1 MTPALFKLGRYLA
14 VLLVSLALGACDKP
28 AAPTAGSAAPASG
41 TASSANDPAKDLL
54 VGYSPGFGFLN
65 VMAAKDVQPAGYHI
79 TYKRFLDFNDMIGAL
94 IAGHIDLT
102 EIGDA
107 GAIMSFANGADIR
120 IVAST
125 ASNARA
131 HGFIV
136 GPHSTATSFADLKGQ
151 KIALSKATNGYPFFL
166 NEIARLGLKESD
178 FQVVEISADEAY
190 GALASGTIG
199 AASAIQPSEDGY
211 LEKRGGRQLVSGE
224 GLIQNY
230 YPYVAPTRVTQN
242 KAQALGAFLTTLRST
257 VQWTVANPDAH
268 AQLVSGLIGVSAN
281 AIKSGYAKGAQDLTP
296 VDQTYRSHLEK
307 TVADFTRAG
316 VLHQPVDLG
325 TLIDGQFNAQ
335 VFPATP

>member
-1 MTPALFKLGRYLA
+1 MNLTLYKLGRCLA
-14 VLLVSLALGACDKP
+14 ILLTLLALGACDKP
-28 AAPTAGSAAPASG
+28 ASPAASTTAAAAPADEPK
-41 TASSANDPAKDLL
+41 TLL

-65 VMAAKDVQPAGYHI
+65 VMAAKNIQPAGYHI

-107 GAIMSFANGADIR
+107 GAILSFANGADIR

-136 GPHSTATSFADLKGQ
+136 GPNSTATSFADLKGQ

-178 FQVVEISADEAY
+178 FKVVEISADEAY

-211 LEKRGGRQLVSGE
+211 LEKRGGRQLISGE

-230 YPYVAPTRVTQN
+230 YPYVAPTKVT
-242 KAQALGAFLTTLRST
+242 KAKAPALAAFLAALRQT
-257 VQWTVANPDAH
+257 VQWTVGNPDAH
-268 AQLVSGLIGVSAN
+268 AQLVSGQIGVSAS
-281 AIKSGYAKGAQDLTP
+281 AVKSGYAKGAQDLTP
-296 VDQTYRSHLEK
+296 VDQTYRGNLEK

-316 VLHQPVDLG
+316 VLRKPVDLG
-325 TLIDGQFNAQ
+325 VLLDSDFNGQ
-335 VFPATP
+335 VFPVTP